1 MKKLT
6 ILALLSISLHSIAQN
21 KKYLDAMEKN
31 VAAVDTSRSIE
42 QLQPLENNFE
52 RIAGAEKKEWLP
64 YYYAAYCNVSMT
76 YATKGN
82 AIDTYCDKAEA
93 LANKADSLNPNNSE
107 ILSLKAQIAAA
118 RIGVNPMTRGQ
129 KYGSEAYALREKAKS
144 LDASNPRPWF
154 LEGMSLFYTPSAFG
168 GGKDKAKVSY
178 MKALELY
185 DTFKPASSIHPN
197 WGKKTTE
204 YFLKQC
210 DK

>member
-6 ILALLSISLHSIAQN
+6 ILALVITCLSATAQN
-21 KKYLDAMEKN
+21 KKYTDAMEKN
-31 VAAVDTSRSIE
+31 VAAVDTSRTIE
-42 QLQPLENNFE
+42 QLQPLDNNFE
-52 RIAGAEKKEWLP
+52 RIANAEKKEWLP

-82 AIDTYCDKAEA
+82 VIDTYCDKADA
-93 LANKADSLNPNNSE
+93 LARKADSLSPNNSE

-118 RIGVNPMTRGQ
+118 RIGVNPMVRGQ
-129 KYGSEAYALREKAKS
+129 KFGSEAHALREKAKS
-144 LDASNPRPWF
+144 IDPTNPRPWF

-178 MKALELY
+178 TKALELFEM
-185 DTFKPASSIHPN
+185 FKPASSIHPA
-197 WGKKTTE
+197 WGKQTTA

-210 DK
+210 D

>member
-1 MKKLT
+1 
-6 ILALLSISLHSIAQN
+6 
-21 KKYLDAMEKN
+21 MEKN
-31 VAAVDTSRSIE
+31 VAAVDTSRTIE

-52 RIAGAEKKEWLP
+52 RIANAEKKEWLP

-82 AIDTYCDKAEA
+82 IIDTYCDKADV

-107 ILSLKAQIAAA
+107 IQSLKAQIAAA

-129 KYGSEAYALREKAKS
+129 KYGSEAHTLREKAKS
-144 LDASNPRPWF
+144 LDATNPRPWF

-168 GGKDKAKVSY
+168 GGKDKAKVAY
-178 MKALELY
+178 TKALELFE
-185 DTFKPASSIHPN
+185 TFKPASNIHPS